1 MSIREWQADI
11 RGRGDNRR
19 WREPDA
25 TQRLAG
31 GLDLNLLVTLGFAV
45 VGLVAS
51 IWLGTSEAIELGG
64 LW

>member
-11 RGRGDNRR
+11 RGREHDRR

-25 TQRLAG
+25 TRRLAG
-31 GLDLNLLVTLGFAV
+31 GLDLNLVVTLAFAV
-45 VGLVAS
+45 VGLLAS
-51 IWLGTSEAIELGG
+51 IWLGTSEAIQLAG

>member
-11 RGRGDNRR
+11 RGRGHDRR

-31 GLDLNLLVTLGFAV
+31 LDLNLVVTLGFAV
-45 VGLVAS
+45 VGLLAS
-51 IWLGTSEAIELGG
+51 IWLGNSEAIGLAG